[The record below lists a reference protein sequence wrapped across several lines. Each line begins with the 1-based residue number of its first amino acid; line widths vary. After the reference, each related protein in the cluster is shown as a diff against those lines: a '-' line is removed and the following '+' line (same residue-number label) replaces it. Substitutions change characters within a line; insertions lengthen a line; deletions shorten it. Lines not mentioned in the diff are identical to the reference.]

1 MKLFFSSNRINFKL
15 WRDPFSFH
23 RYATSYELSAIS
35 SHQNCAKE
43 NQVMKSRVIFFLLTL
58 LLTTALQIRLSHEN
72 KRGYSYN
79 ISGPS
84 VEEVIETDQ
93 KMRQYL
99 RSLAPKKNTGP
110 APSAAVPKPA
120 PAKK

>member
-1 MKLFFSSNRINFKL
+1 MK
-15 WRDPFSFH
+15 
-23 RYATSYELSAIS
+23 
-35 SHQNCAKE
+35 
-43 NQVMKSRVIFFLLTL
+43 TL
-58 LLTTALQIRLSHEN
+58 LSFILITLVLTTALQIRLSHDN

-84 VEEVIETDQ
+84 VEEVIESDQ
-93 KMRQYL
+93 NMRQYL

-110 APSAAVPKPA
+110 APSVAVPKPA

>member
-1 MKLFFSSNRINFKL
+1 MKILSS
-15 WRDPFSFH
+15 S
-23 RYATSYELSAIS
+23 
-35 SHQNCAKE
+35 
-43 NQVMKSRVIFFLLTL
+43 IFIVLV
-58 LLTTALQIRLSHEN
+58 LTTALQIRLSHDN

-84 VEEVIETDQ
+84 VEEVTESDQ

-110 APSAAVPKPA
+110 APSAVVPKPA
-120 PAKK
+120 PIKK

>member
-1 MKLFFSSNRINFKL
+1 MKILCS
-15 WRDPFSFH
+15 
-23 RYATSYELSAIS
+23 
-35 SHQNCAKE
+35 
-43 NQVMKSRVIFFLLTL
+43 FFLIASV
-58 LLTTALQIRLSHEN
+58 LTTALQIRLSHDI

-84 VEEVIETDQ
+84 VEEVIESDQ

-99 RSLAPKKNTGP
+99 RSLAPKKITGP

-120 PAKK
+120 PVKK